1 MKITELIGKINTLE
15 ISTADAEALEKAL
28 KRFGAMSIL
37 EFSAF
42 LKKQKLP
49 SAAKDY
55 VSLTRKLKELK
66 AEPSKFD
73 AELNALA
80 RKVTKQDLQAIFKEL
95 FETRS
100 TLPAKLTKPEMLER
114 IKRQRRRDAN
124 FASA

>member
-55 VSLTRKLKELK
+55 ASLTRKLKELK